1 MNETPNPDATPGGT
15 NGATTDGPDARTQ
28 GVWEA
33 PHADRSTLRPAYA
46 FDGRGPY
53 LVGSPALDGQHW
65 SNGQGGPNG
74 HGWSNTQGWATGAA
88 AANHNGWG
96 STTTKRPRRLGL
108 VIGSGIAALAI
119 LGAAGGTALGLSS
132 QHTSTTS
139 SQSQGTTTLPGTG
152 SGSSDGSGTNGFT
165 VPGNGLGTGDGTG
178 QGSTSDGSSGTS
190 TQSAATAATAAQKK
204 GVVTINTVL
213 NYDESSQAAGTG
225 MILTSDGTV
234 LTNNHVVQ
242 GATSIVV
249 TDETTGKQYKADVVG
264 TDATHDVAVL
274 KLQDASG
281 LSTVTLDDD
290 GGAKTGDAVTDVGN
304 AEGTGNLVAAEGT
317 VTATDQD
324 IQVQS
329 DSGSGTESLTGM
341 IQVAA
346 DIVSGDSGGPVLDSE
361 GEVVGMATAASSGT
375 ADVTGFAIPISTA
388 KSIADK
394 ILAGESSSTI
404 TIGLPAFL
412 GVEVSGTATTGG
424 VAVAG
429 TVEGSGAAK
438 AGLGAGDVVTALDGG
453 HDLGRADE
461 GDPGAQ
467 RRRPGDGDLHGQRR
481 DLAHRDHHADR
492 GPGRL
497 AAEHRPHD
505 RPEHVGRGICREGG
519 RPGFRASD
527 AGEPLPLGVHDR
539 DRVLRPGPPQV
550 RDRPRRAPEAGEPRV
565 ALGDVRRQ
573 VRRGVAAV
581 EAARHQVCPDRP
593 RAEREGPHRADAEP
607 PGHDRDHALVR
618 GGGDHL
624 VVRPVDDG
632 AVPGLEARLAPVG
645 QPLFQRGRL
654 GVLGPGAEEG
664 LRGLG
669 QGAEP
674 SDEAGVDE
682 LAAGGAA
689 QESGVPP
696 SAGEAPEGRHGLGGQ
711 PRAVELGGGGR
722 VRQDLEVTARSC
734 LGRLGR
740 ADGVEHGEHEV
751 VRREHAGQRT
761 LDREVHP
768 VPSGDEDEVGSGD
781 RAVLVGADVLD
792 ESSGGARGGPDVDA
806 DEQQSLDGPRETLEE
821 ARVLLGDRAVARAAA
836 DGQHHVVAGEPEVG
850 LRGVLAAPGVRSAE
864 REACGAVLGAERDG
878 DCHASEATWACPRGR
893 VRRAGQRAAA
903 SE

>member
-28 GVWEA
+28 GAWEA

-46 FDGRGPY
+46 FDGSGPYLYAPDGSGPYAYTHDGRGPY

-65 SNGQGGPNG
+65 SNGQAWV
-74 HGWSNTQGWATGAA
+74 HGAA
-88 AANHNGWG
+88 TANHGAYAAAP
-96 STTTKRPRRLGL
+96 TKRPRRLGL
-108 VIGSGIAALAI
+108 VIGSGVAALAI

-132 QHTSTTS
+132 QHTTTTS

-152 SGSSDGSGTNGFT
+152 SGSGSGSSSDGSGTNGFT
-165 VPGNGLGTGDGTG
+165 VPGDG
-178 QGSTSDGSSGTS
+178 GSSSGSSDGSSGTS

-225 MILTSDGTV
+225 MILTSNGTV

-290 GGAKTGDAVTDVGN
+290 GGAKTGDTVTDVGN

-361 GEVVGMATAASSGT
+361 GEVVGMATAASSGS

-438 AGLGAGDVVTALDGG
+438 AGLGAGDVITALDGT
-453 HDLGRADE
+453 A
-461 GDPGAQ
+461 
-467 RRRPGDGDLHGQRR
+467 
-481 DLAHRDHHADR
+481 
-492 GPGRL
+492 
-497 AAEHRPHD
+497 
-505 RPEHVGRGICREGG
+505 VST
-519 RPGFRASD
+519 SD
-527 AGEPLPLGVHDR
+527 ALTKAIQAHSVGDQVSVTYTDSVGTSHTVTITLTA
-539 DRVLRPGPPQV
+539 GP
-550 RDRPRRAPEAGEPRV
+550 
-565 ALGDVRRQ
+565 
-573 VRRGVAAV
+573 AA
-581 EAARHQVCPDRP
+581 
-593 RAEREGPHRADAEP
+593 
-607 PGHDRDHALVR
+607 
-618 GGGDHL
+618 
-624 VVRPVDDG
+624 
-632 AVPGLEARLAPVG
+632 
-645 QPLFQRGRL
+645 
-654 GVLGPGAEEG
+654 
-664 LRGLG
+664 
-669 QGAEP
+669 
-674 SDEAGVDE
+674 
-682 LAAGGAA
+682 
-689 QESGVPP
+689 
-696 SAGEAPEGRHGLGGQ
+696 
-711 PRAVELGGGGR
+711 
-722 VRQDLEVTARSC
+722 
-734 LGRLGR
+734 
-740 ADGVEHGEHEV
+740 
-751 VRREHAGQRT
+751 
-761 LDREVHP
+761 
-768 VPSGDEDEVGSGD
+768 
-781 RAVLVGADVLD
+781 
-792 ESSGGARGGPDVDA
+792 
-806 DEQQSLDGPRETLEE
+806 
-821 ARVLLGDRAVARAAA
+821 
-836 DGQHHVVAGEPEVG
+836 
-850 LRGVLAAPGVRSAE
+850 
-864 REACGAVLGAERDG
+864 
-878 DCHASEATWACPRGR
+878 
-893 VRRAGQRAAA
+893 
-903 SE
+903 